1 MSRDDLA
8 IAKYLA
14 NLFKTN
20 DLKMVFD
27 NAKLIFKETSSL
39 SLANIP
45 SLLTGIDLKG
55 GQNTKI
61 YGIYN
66 GQNWPILIYAILGE

>member
-1 MSRDDLA
+1 LSRDDLA

-27 NAKLIFKETSSL
+27 NAKLIFEKSNSL

-45 SLLTGIDLKG
+45 SLLTGIDLVG
-55 GQNTKI
+55 GKNTKI

-66 GQNWPILIYAILGE
+66 GQN